1 MTCLPD
7 GHRIAQCDG
16 EIAGKQFFH
25 GQTRACGP
33 LPASAKGL
41 LFPFLNFR
49 HGVDKFSGVFL
60 GRKPPMMTFARPC
73 AFPVD
78 DPLFLLSIWIIPN
91 IHLHSFLL
99 QKGGGVR
106 VNAHHPR
113 RPRVACAA
121 SACAAPRG
129 FAVLASALPRPA
141 PCAVMDDSPSLS
153 EPLCGLCPPAR

>member
-49 HGVDKFSGVFL
+49 HGVDKFSGAFL

-99 QKGGGVR
+99 QKRAGGAR
-106 VNAHHPR
+106 NRASSPPAPR
-113 RPRVACAA
+113 RQCRVRLCSSVRLRRTRFRAPA
-121 SACAAPRG
+121 SR
-129 FAVLASALPRPA
+129 
-141 PCAVMDDSPSLS
+141 SLRRH
-153 EPLCGLCPPAR
+153 G